1 MDASVFG
8 LYRSRWRIPSCLDL
22 DDDGALAVALKLAGD
37 ADNFGL
43 FCDASAARS
52 KASIDGPA

>member
-1 MDASVFG
+1 MLQSSGFVAHADVF
-8 LYRSRWRIPSCLDL
+8 PVALDL
-22 DDDGALAVALKLAGD
+22 DNDGALAVALKLTGD